1 MEKMR
6 YEVVLV
12 DYNVEGRVTQYPP
25 ILKTND
31 RREAFELMG
40 EVKKNENKEPY
51 FEYDEVRVLDDGV
64 WVARMRLY

>member
-12 DYNVEGRVTQYPP
+12 SEIEGIVTQYPP

-31 RREAFELMG
+31 RHEAFSLMG
-40 EVKKNENKEPY
+40 KVKKRENKEPY
-51 FEYDEVRVLDDGV
+51 CEYDEVRVLDKGV
-64 WVARMRLY
+64 WVARMRLF